1 MPEASHPDGH
11 PGRHRQPRR
20 GSQLG
25 RKSEIALLLIAEA
38 GGHRVHLRDIPAR
51 ERHYVTSKAGVL
63 EEMALIVCHDPGENT
78 PASDNR
84 PTYSL
89 TDLGRT
95 TVDLIRSAAGT

>member
-51 ERHYVTSKAGVL
+51 ERHYVNSKAGVL
-63 EEMALIVCHDPGENT
+63 EEMALIVSQYADEEPPTSHD
-78 PASDNR
+78 R

-95 TVDLIRSAAGT
+95 TVYLLRSPADS

>member
-1 MPEASHPDGH
+1 MREDSHPDGH
-11 PGRHRQPRR
+11 PTRHRQPRR

-38 GGHRVHLRDIPAR
+38 GGHRVHLRDIPPPQ
-51 ERHYVTSKAGVL
+51 RHYVNSKVGVL
-63 EEMALIVCHDPGENT
+63 EEMALIVRHDVDEDP

-89 TDLGRT
+89 TVLGRT
-95 TVDLIRSAAGT
+95 TVDLIRGVADT

>member
-1 MPEASHPDGH
+1 MLEPFHPDGH

-25 RKSEIALLLIAEA
+25 HKSEIALLLIADA
-38 GGHRVHLRDIPAR
+38 GGDQVHLRDIPAR
-51 ERHYVTSKAGVL
+51 ERHYVNSKAVVL
-63 EEMALIVCHDPGENT
+63 EEMALIVCDYADADT
-78 PASDNR
+78 PAPDGG

-95 TVDLIRSAAGT
+95 TVELIRGAASA